1 MWKFGNREWVLDG
14 NLRPGGIGVDPL
26 KNPPSLLQKYCIR
39 TPDSNLESLF
49 TLAKYK
55 DDVQIKSIA
64 NQTIILKTTIKK
76 PQPFSLSIRQDGALS
91 VSDYLISRDDPSDRL
106 YYIVMFFL

>member
-1 MWKFGNREWVLDG
+1 MLAYSIWIEPLWGPCVEVWESRVGFRRHLW
-14 NLRPGGIGVDPL
+14 PGGIGVDPL
-26 KNPPSLLQKYCIR
+26 KNPPSLLQKYCIK

-76 PQPFSLSIRQDGALS
+76 PQPFSLSIRQDGALI
-91 VSDYLISRDDPSDRL
+91 VSDYLL
-106 YYIVMFFL
+106 W

>member
-26 KNPPSLLQKYCIR
+26 VNPPSTLQKYCIK
-39 TPDSNLESLF
+39 TPDSNFSSL
-49 TLAKYK
+49 LALTKYK
-55 DDVQIKSIA
+55 DEIKLKSIA
-64 NQTIILKTTIKK
+64 NQTLILKATIKK

-91 VSDYLISRDDPSDRL
+91 VSDYLL
-106 YYIVMFFL
+106 W